1 MLVLVVVEDD
11 RLEEDTSV
19 ELATIGGVYIGG
31 RLGEL
36 SNSALDVEALGDVD
50 VETKTDVVT
59 GITTRSLEVDGV
71 EEGAT
76 IAEEELEVLVPEFVV
91 AELLLVDSPI
101 EVLLAI
107 IGRDVDNKIELDTGT
122 NDDGGM

>member
-1 MLVLVVVEDD
+1 
-11 RLEEDTSV
+11 
-19 ELATIGGVYIGG
+19 
-31 RLGEL
+31 
-36 SNSALDVEALGDVD
+36 
-50 VETKTDVVT
+50 VT